1 MSYKFSMMTKKKKMS
16 KRKKYKGI
24 CLCLELLTGAEGMS
38 PIGSVIMGRIL
49 SSLSCFFFPSKY
61 VLGNEPGPFQ
71 VLGSAINL
79 HAQALIF

>member
-1 MSYKFSMMTKKKKMS
+1 MPRTLNWSGGNESHQFCYNGENIVFIVM
-16 KRKKYKGI
+16 
-24 CLCLELLTGAEGMS
+24 
-38 PIGSVIMGRIL
+38 
-49 SSLSCFFFPSKY
+49 FFFPSKY